1 MEITLNLRSQSLRG
15 ELIIEALGRGLCYDL
30 KKSFEKRNEYIQLV
44 ILQYLT
50 KQRYF
55 IFDECNGDNRLQEK
69 FTESKAL

>member
-1 MEITLNLRSQSLRG
+1 MKLSVEDY
-15 ELIIEALGRGLCYDL
+15 AYDL
-30 KKSFEKRNEYIQLV
+30 KKSFEKRNEYIQLI

>member
-1 MEITLNLRSQSLRG
+1 MKLSVEDY
-15 ELIIEALGRGLCYDL
+15 AYDL

-55 IFDECNGDNRLQEK
+55 SRRM
-69 FTESKAL
+69 